1 LPVAKSGI
9 MDSLNL
15 PTYSFNIKS
24 TGERKLIFD
33 KLRKRFVVLTPEEW
47 VRQNLIMFLIEE
59 KDYPAALISVEMS
72 IKLNKMK
79 RRCDI
84 VIFNKT
90 GVPNLIVECK
100 APSIKINQDVFDQ
113 IAAYNIKLKVKYL
126 IVTNGLDFYCCY
138 IDHDNNSYTFMK
150 DIPNYTELGT
160 RN

>member
-1 LPVAKSGI
+1 
-9 MDSLNL
+9 
-15 PTYSFNIKS
+15 
-24 TGERKLIFD
+24 
-33 KLRKRFVVLTPEEW
+33 
-47 VRQNLIMFLIEE
+47 
-59 KDYPAALISVEMS
+59 
-72 IKLNKMK
+72 MK